1 MKIQEKIRF
10 LRQQKNLTQEQV
22 AELLDLTP
30 QAYSKIEQGKTR
42 LNIERIQQIA
52 NIFNIDITDLINND
66 SNSIVLLLNG
76 DFNSDNGST
85 NKAIIYN
92 NTTTELVNEN
102 EKLLL
107 QLQFK
112 DKIIKRLEDEV
123 ATLKL
128 ILTSINQTTDKK

>member
-10 LRQQKNLTQEQV
+10 LRQQRDLTQEKI

-52 NIFNIDITDLINND
+52 NIFNIDITDLITND
-66 SNSIVLLLNG
+66 GNSIFMLLNG
-76 DFNSDNGST
+76 DFNSDNGSN

-92 NTTTELVNEN
+92 DAVSLNHEN

-107 QLQFK
+107 QLQLK
-112 DKIIKRLEDEV
+112 DEMIKRLEVEIEN
-123 ATLKL
+123 LKIQL
-128 ILTSINQTTDKK
+128 SISKAN

>member
-1 MKIQEKIRF
+1 MKTQEKIRF
-10 LRQQKNLTQEQV
+10 LRQQKGLTQEQI
-22 AELLDLTP
+22 AELLDVTP

-66 SNSIVLLLNG
+66 NNGIVILLNG
-76 DFNSDNGST
+76 DFNSDNGS
-85 NKAIIYN
+85 NNRAIVYN
-92 NTTTELVNEN
+92 GETELVHEN

-112 DKIIKRLEDEV
+112 DEIIKRLENEI
-123 ATLKL
+123 ATLKS

>member
-10 LRQQKNLTQEQV
+10 LRQQKGLTQEQI
-22 AELLDLTP
+22 AELLDVTP

-66 SNSIVLLLNG
+66 NNGIVILLNG
-76 DFNSDNGST
+76 DFNSDNGS
-85 NKAIIYN
+85 NNRAIVYN
-92 NTTTELVNEN
+92 GETELVHEN

-112 DKIIKRLEDEV
+112 DEIIKRLENEI
-123 ATLKL
+123 ATLKS

>member
-10 LRQQKNLTQEQV
+10 LRQQRDLTQEKI

-52 NIFNIDITDLINND
+52 NIFNIDITDLITND
-66 SNSIVLLLNG
+66 GNSIFMLLNG
-76 DFNSDNGST
+76 DFNSDNGSN

-92 NTTTELVNEN
+92 DAVSLNHEN

-107 QLQFK
+107 QLQLK
-112 DKIIKRLEDEV
+112 DEMIKRLEVEIEN
-123 ATLKL
+123 LKIQL
-128 ILTSINQTTDKK
+128 SISKTN

>member
-1 MKIQEKIRF
+1 MKTQEKIRF
-10 LRQQKNLTQEQV
+10 LRQQKGLTQEQI
-22 AELLDLTP
+22 AELLDVTP

-42 LNIERIQQIA
+42 LSIERIQQIA

-66 SNSIVLLLNG
+66 NNGIVILLNG
-76 DFNSDNGST
+76 DFNSDNGS
-85 NKAIIYN
+85 NNRAIVYN
-92 NTTTELVNEN
+92 GETELVHEN

-112 DKIIKRLEDEV
+112 DEIIKRLENEI
-123 ATLKL
+123 ATLKS